1 MNLRAL
7 LCAVL
12 LAWCGA
18 VWAQALETLTLR
30 HRTADQIMPVLQ
42 PLLDPGGSLA
52 GAGNKLFVR
61 TSARN
66 LADLRRVLD
75 SLDQPLRRLMIS
87 VRHGGELVGQAG
99 GAELAGRVGT
109 GGAEVGARAY
119 SSRSSREENLVQQ
132 VQTVE
137 GARAFINVG
146 QSLPLPLQQVVLTP
160 AGAVVSRTVVFQ
172 ELGTGFHAEPRLA
185 GDRVTLDISPRH
197 DTPGPVPGSANLQ
210 RLSTTVSGRLGE
222 WLPLGGSV
230 QDTAGEQAGTVH
242 YGTRNARDTR
252 RIWLKV
258 DELP

>member
-1 MNLRAL
+1 MTLRAL
-7 LCAVL
+7 LVAAL

-18 VWAQALETLTLR
+18 ALAQALETLTLK
-30 HRTADQIMPVLQ
+30 HRTAEQVLPVLQ
-42 PLLDPGGSLA
+42 PLLEPGASLV
-52 GAGNKLFVR
+52 GAGNKLFLRASVR
-61 TSARN
+61 NRAE
-66 LADLRRVLD
+66 LRGVLD
-75 SLDQPLRRLMIS
+75 EIDRPLRRLMIS
-87 VRHGGELVGQAG
+87 VRHGGELSGQEG
-99 GAELAGRVGT
+99 GAQVAGRIGA
-109 GGAEVGARAY
+109 GGAEVGARVY
-119 SSRSSREENLVQQ
+119 SSRSARDENIVQQ

-137 GARAFINVG
+137 GGRALINVG

-230 QDTAGEQAGTVH
+230 QDTSGEQAGTVH